1 MNFLIFDRSQRH
13 AIVPASA
20 ETGTSCPDWTEILTV
35 NKKEAVLYP
44 SGDGSL
50 IFLITS
56 IFGYLQRTTE
66 SYTYW
71 GASHSCR
78 LTCIYAHHTTRRQ
91 KRAFCNLVNI
101 CLRDLIYQSQNMR
114 TSLEITLIEAG
125 FKGG

>member
-20 ETGTSCPDWTEILTV
+20 ETCTSCPDWTEILTV

-56 IFGYLQRTTE
+56 ISGIYKEQQNLTPTKVRPTPA
-66 SYTYW
+66 
-71 GASHSCR
+71 ASP
-78 LTCIYAHHTTRRQ
+78 
-91 KRAFCNLVNI
+91 AFM
-101 CLRDLIYQSQNMR
+101 LIIPYEDKNVLFVILS
-114 TSLEITLIEAG
+114 TFVSEI
-125 FKGG
+125 